1 MGRVEQGSP
10 WGVSGKESPAKAG
23 DPGLIPGWGRSPGEG
38 NGNPLHILAWEI
50 TRTEEPGQLQSMR
63 LQSQAWLSDWTHTH
77 DHKQAS
83 HRKIMSATKSWAL
96 WSSLREEINALGRL
110 IFNKRR
116 VLHQGRAD
124 RICFPVTSPFNG
136 SGTWWTWEN
145 TATSYMDD
153 IHSLVSHSS
162 RVAYLKVEKDLEGNW
177 IITDKALNG

>member
-10 WGVSGKESPAKAG
+10 WGVSGKESACQSRRPRF
-23 DPGLIPGWGRSPGEG
+23 DPWVGKIPWRRKRQPTPYTCL
-38 NGNPLHILAWEI
+38 GNPTDRGARPATVHEI
-50 TRTEEPGQLQSMR
+50 AESDTTEH
-63 LQSQAWLSDWTHTH
+63 THTH

-83 HRKIMSATKSWAL
+83 HRKIMSATKSWPL

-136 SGTWWTWEN
+136 SRTWWTWEN

-153 IHSLVSHSS
+153 IHSLTSHLS
-162 RVAYLKVEKDLEGNW
+162 RAAYLKVEKDLEGNW